1 MALNHDTQENTDA
14 RSEAELAA
22 LTGRAA
28 QAAADC
34 AGGLPGL
41 LPVAAAEVYPW

>member
-1 MALNHDTQENTDA
+1 MALNHDTLSRENTDA
-14 RSEAELAA
+14 RSRAELAA

-34 AGGLPGL
+34 AGGLPRL
-41 LPVAAAEVYPW
+41 PPVAAAGV